1 MEGEEFLNKRPVSVW
16 LNADGNVWNVVE
28 GGPIGNEYSIGKPI
42 PTRHE
47 QTILSATLCRSSGSH
62 FRLRQTD
69 AWRYMR
75 LYTRDSLSVVP
86 ILGLDLFQEVQR

>member
-1 MEGEEFLNKRPVSVW
+1 MPPNDIPYYRPQCCRFLKVRF
-16 LNADGNVWNVVE
+16 DGFVVE
-28 GGPIGNEYSIGKPI
+28 GGLFGNEYSIGKPI
-42 PTRHE
+42 STRHE
-47 QTILSATLCRSSGSH
+47 QTILSAPLCRSSGSY
-62 FRLRQTD
+62 FRLRQTH

>member
-1 MEGEEFLNKRPVSVW
+1 MNKRQESACPVCC
-16 LNADGNVWNVVE
+16 LIVWNVVE
-28 GGPIGNEYSIGKPI
+28 GGLFGNEYSIGKPI
-42 PTRHE
+42 STRHE
-47 QTILSATLCRSSGSH
+47 QTILSAPLCRSSGSY
-62 FRLRQTD
+62 FRLRQTH